1 MTYHVVDMILYN
13 VTYGDGQAP
22 PAAQVE
28 EELKRRTV
36 WAGGIPNNMVGGQV
50 RMASLVQCT
59 ASMTS
64 LHIRLHLDLGGQGAS
79 DGILNINANRNITSL
94 FSEFGEISN
103 STVRVKP
110 GANKSWALVTFKT
123 AEAAADCLEAG
134 VTVMGAEYEQLAL
147 TVQAVDVEGELAK
160 KGESSGYLQVM
171 RHIMAL
177 VTLERL

>member
-1 MTYHVVDMILYN
+1 MQRAAST
-13 VTYGDGQAP
+13 AP
-22 PAAQVE
+22 
-28 EELKRRTV
+28 
-36 WAGGIPNNMVGGQV
+36 
-50 RMASLVQCT
+50 
-59 ASMTS
+59 
-64 LHIRLHLDLGGQGAS
+64 LHTRPHLGLGGQGAS

-123 AEAAADCLEAG
+123 AEAAAGCLEAG

-160 KGESSGYLQVM
+160 KGESAGYLQVTG
-171 RHIMAL
+171 HTMAL
-177 VTLERL
+177 AAPERW